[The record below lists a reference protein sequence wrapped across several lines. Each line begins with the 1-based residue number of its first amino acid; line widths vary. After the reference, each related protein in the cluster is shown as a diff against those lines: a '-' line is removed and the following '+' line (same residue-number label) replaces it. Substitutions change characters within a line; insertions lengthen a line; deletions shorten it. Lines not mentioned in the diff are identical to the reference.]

1 MTTHDTEISETALA
15 RPDWR
20 TVQDLQWVQPRRFV
34 RHWEL
39 RDGETR
45 LAFVWWRGAFRRG
58 FGALTRDGAWRFAHP
73 FFWNS
78 MSILREGEDEP
89 VVQARSRFLGRASIE
104 RRAGEALEWRRA
116 GWLTHRFAVVTS
128 EGLPLVSIALQRGFF
143 RREASVRLEDAAR
156 ALPDLEQLVLLGWVL
171 ALATQRPHA
180 R

>member
-1 MTTHDTEISETALA
+1 VTIHDNEISEAALA
-15 RPDWR
+15 VPDWR
-20 TVQDLQWVQPRRFV
+20 TLQDLVWVQPRRFV

-39 RDGETR
+39 RAGDAK

-58 FGALTRDGAWRFAHP
+58 FGALTRNGAWRFDHP

-89 VVQARSRFLGRASIE
+89 VVQARSRFFGRASIE
-104 RRAGEALEWRRA
+104 RRAGDPLEWRRER
-116 GWLTHRFAVVTS
+116 WLSHRFLVETP
-128 EGLPLVSIALQRGFF
+128 EGLPLIRMTLRRGFF
-143 RREASVRLEDAAR
+143 VREGSVALEDAAR
-156 ALPDLEQLVLLGWVL
+156 ALPDLEQLLLLGWVL